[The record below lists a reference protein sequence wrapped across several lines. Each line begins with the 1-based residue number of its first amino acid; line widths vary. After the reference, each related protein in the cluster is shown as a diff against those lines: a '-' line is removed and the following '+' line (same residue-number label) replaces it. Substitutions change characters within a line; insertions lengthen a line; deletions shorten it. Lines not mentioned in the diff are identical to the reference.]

1 MCGNEGGEK
10 ENKNVSEEI
19 RWKTPAEK
27 HAMTNKWR
35 QTVKK
40 NVAEKHTPCI
50 VWWNCISE
58 SQEAVTAFSPN
69 KSYF

>member
-40 NVAEKHTPCI
+40 K
-50 VWWNCISE
+50 
-58 SQEAVTAFSPN
+58 
-69 KSYF
+69 